1 MMRTLMAAFV
11 LAASGV
17 GAAASPPVLCS
28 EGNYLGG
35 SSGGH

>member
-1 MMRTLMAAFV
+1 MMRTLIATFV

-28 EGNYLGG
+28 EGNYLGE
-35 SSGGH
+35 SSAWH